1 MLIFKLI
8 YHIAAF
14 IKKLIMKVIYG
25 NKVKIGK
32 RMTFRSGFTLMI
44 DKGANVIIGNDVF
57 FNKDCTVDAVE
68 SIKIGDGTIF
78 GEAVKIYDHNHKFR
92 KRNEPI
98 KAQGYSSK
106 EIVIGTHCW
115 IGSNVVIL
123 KGAKIGNNVVVGAG
137 TIISFEIP
145 DNTIVKPRMDNF
157 IIEKMEEEN

>member
-8 YHIAAF
+8 YHVAAF
-14 IKKLIMKVIYG
+14 YKKFLMKVIYG
-25 NKVKIGK
+25 KQIKFGK
-32 RMTFRSGFTLMI
+32 QVTFRSGFTLMI

-78 GEAVKIYDHNHKFR
+78 GENVKIYDHNHKFR

-98 KAQGYSSK
+98 KKQGYSSK
-106 EIVIGTHCW
+106 AIEIGTHCW

-137 TIISFEIP
+137 TIISSEIP
-145 DNTIVKPRMDNF
+145 DDTIVKPKRDNF
-157 IIEKMEEEN
+157 IIEKIDIEN